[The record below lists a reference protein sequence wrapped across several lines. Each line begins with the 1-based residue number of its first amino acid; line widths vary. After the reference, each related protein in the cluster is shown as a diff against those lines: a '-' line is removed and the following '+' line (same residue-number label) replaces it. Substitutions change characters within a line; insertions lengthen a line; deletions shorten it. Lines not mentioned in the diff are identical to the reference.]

1 MDLFV
6 WLQHAGF
13 YYIEKT
19 REWYHH
25 QIRRPQATVKFSFDI
40 GSAKSHEETDE
51 HSSKESSWPSSLIGK
66 NICYE
71 VPLKV
76 KSTGINIREM
86 IRTVTVKV
94 AGKKVTDTVSEEQG
108 EGDHSLRLLDN
119 VDVHFRRGRMTC
131 LMGPSGKSNG
141 VDDILC

>member
-1 MDLFV
+1 M
-6 WLQHAGF
+6 
-13 YYIEKT
+13 
-19 REWYHH
+19 
-25 QIRRPQATVKFSFDI
+25 
-40 GSAKSHEETDE
+40 
-51 HSSKESSWPSSLIGK
+51 
-66 NICYE
+66 
-71 VPLKV
+71 

-131 LMGPSGKSNG
+131 LMGTSGKSNG
-141 VDDILC
+141 VDDIRC